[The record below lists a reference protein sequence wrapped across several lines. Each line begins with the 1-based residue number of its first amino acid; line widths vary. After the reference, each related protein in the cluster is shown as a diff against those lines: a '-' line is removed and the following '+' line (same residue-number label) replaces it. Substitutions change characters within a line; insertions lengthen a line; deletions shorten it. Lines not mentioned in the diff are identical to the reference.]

1 MAEVGTPRLSM
12 RAYYS
17 PYHLWAAKHFTRLA
31 REIEDRHEGQQV
43 LDIAH
48 RGYVTGSILSAV
60 AFLEAAVNEVFQ
72 DAADGHLSYIAPLGN
87 QLIKMLASLWSGDKV
102 HSLSFWPTLDKYQV
116 VLLFSRK
123 PVFDKGLAP
132 YQDALLVIKLRND
145 LTHFS
150 PQTGATDTPD
160 NAAHPLRGKFNTNR
174 LMAGSGNPFFPDHC
188 LGNGCAEWAVG
199 AVHKYA
205 DEFFGRLELHPNYQR
220 VNFGAP

>member
-1 MAEVGTPRLSM
+1 MAEVGTPTLAM
-12 RAYYS
+12 RVYYS
-17 PYHLWAAKHFTRLA
+17 PYHSWAARHFTRLA
-31 REIEDRHEGQQV
+31 RGIEDRHEGQPV
-43 LDIAH
+43 FDIAH

-60 AFLEAAVNEVFQ
+60 AFLEAAVNEVFR
-72 DAADGHLSYIAPLGN
+72 DAADGNLSYIAPLGDRS
-87 QLIKMLASLWSGDKV
+87 IEMLASLWSGDKV
-102 HSLSFWPTLDKYQV
+102 RSLSHWPTLDKYQV

-132 YQDALLVIKLRND
+132 YQDASLVIKLRNA

-150 PQTGATDTPD
+150 PQTRATDTLD
-160 NAAHPLRGKFNTNR
+160 KMARSLRGKFDPNR

-205 DEFFGRLELHPNYQR
+205 DEFFARLELQPNYQR
-220 VNFGAP
+220 VDFGAP